1 MLIVVTI
8 VGVMAA
14 ISYPAFSSG
23 VDSLRLSG
31 AADSVAAA
39 LNVAV
44 TRAERRQDAVEIV
57 IEPLRRT
64 VRVISAEPGFFREV
78 VLPDGVSIVGILP
91 PVQLA
96 EEGAARR
103 FVVYPGGTAPA
114 IGVVLGNRHGAR
126 RIVRVDPISGVPR
139 IERGRGQ
146 QNPS

>member
-8 VGVMAA
+8 LGVMAA

-23 VDSLRLSG
+23 VDSLRISG

-57 IEPLRRT
+57 IEPATRT
-64 VRVISAEPGFFREV
+64 VRVLSAEPGFFREV
-78 VLPDGVSIVGILP
+78 VMPDGVAILGVLP
-91 PVQLA
+91 AVPVL

-114 IGVVLGNRHGAR
+114 IGVVLGNRRGAR
-126 RIVRVDPISGVPR
+126 RIVQVDPISGVSR
-139 IERGRGQ
+139 ITRSDQ
-146 QNPS
+146 ISP